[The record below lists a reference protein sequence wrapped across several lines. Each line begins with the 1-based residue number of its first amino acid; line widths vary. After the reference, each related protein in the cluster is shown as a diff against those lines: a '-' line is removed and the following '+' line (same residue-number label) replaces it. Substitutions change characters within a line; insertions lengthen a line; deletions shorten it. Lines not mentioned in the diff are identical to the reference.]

1 MHPDD
6 PISPPAALGAALML
20 LVAALAF
27 AAGFAAADESDAI
40 GPTDAPEPVS
50 GHAPGGGW

>member
-1 MHPDD
+1 MIDD

-27 AAGFAAADESDAI
+27 TAGFAAADEPATI
-40 GPTDAPEPVS
+40 Y
-50 GHAPGGGW
+50 APGGGL